1 MMALL
6 TVFLSA
12 LVAAT
17 ILPAQSEAILV
28 YHLTQQPDQVIL
40 LVAVASLGNVLG
52 SVINWVLGRFL
63 RRFQHQRW
71 FPASPEK
78 LDQAQRMY
86 DKFGRFSLLL
96 SWVPI
101 IGDPITIVA
110 GIMREPLIR
119 FVVWVSFAKAG
130 RYIFL
135 ATIVGQLT

>member
-78 LDQAQRMY
+78 LGQAQRMY
-86 DKFGRFSLLL
+86 DKYGRFSLLL

-135 ATIVGQLT
+135 TTIVGQLT